1 MICYSYTVVFGFRL
15 FDSYVIGLIRTACF
29 GNPQYDS
36 MEVSA
41 CIELQWK
48 SYINGRKAN
57 AASR

>member
-1 MICYSYTVVFGFRL
+1 MLGYRH
-15 FDSYVIGLIRTACF
+15 FDPYVIGLVRTACF